1 MTWPENLRAQIIGD
15 FVEVARTRG
24 CAQHSP
30 DDAEAEVR
38 RELVEAPRTPPTEPR
53 RRRIVTRKDAA

>member
-1 MTWPENLRAQIIGD
+1 MTWPENLRAMIIGD

-30 DDAEAEVR
+30 DDAETEER
-38 RELVEAPRTPPTEPR
+38 RDLLEPPRRQPPTEPR
-53 RRRIVTRKDAA
+53 RRRIVTTRAA